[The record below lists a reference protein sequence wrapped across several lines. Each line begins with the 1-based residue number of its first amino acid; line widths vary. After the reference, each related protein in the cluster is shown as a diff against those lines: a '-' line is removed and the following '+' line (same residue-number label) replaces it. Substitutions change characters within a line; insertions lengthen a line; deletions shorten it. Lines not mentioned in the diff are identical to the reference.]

1 MIAYLEGPLK
11 KKAAT
16 SIVVLTGG
24 VGYEI
29 FIPLSTFYELPEE
42 GERVCLHV
50 STVVRDDAIQLFGF
64 MSPEE
69 KEIFLLL
76 NSVSKIGPK
85 LALNLLSGI
94 RPQELV
100 PAVLSR
106 DVVRLSAVPGV
117 GVKTAERIILE
128 LKDKMQGLSLA
139 TGAADADADRHPLR
153 DVDQDVVSALL
164 NLGYRRAEAEKTV
177 LAARA
182 GAPERPTLTD
192 LLRRSL
198 KRLTRT

>member
-64 MSPEE
+64 LSPAE

-76 NSVSKIGPK
+76 TSVSKIGPK

-128 LKDKMQGLSLA
+128 LKDKMQSLSLA
-139 TGAADADADRHPLR
+139 IGAAAADRPPLK

-164 NLGYRRAEAEKTV
+164 NLGYRRAEAEQAV

-182 GAPERPTLTD
+182 RAPERPTLSE
-192 LLRRSL
+192 LLRLSL
-198 KRLTRT
+198 KMLTRT

>member
-16 SIVVLTGG
+16 SVVVLTGG

-64 MSPEE
+64 LSPAE
-69 KEIFLLL
+69 KEVFLLL

-94 RPQELV
+94 RPQDLV
-100 PAVLSR
+100 PAVMGR
-106 DVVRLSAVPGV
+106 DVGRLSAVPGV

-128 LKDKMQGLSLA
+128 LKDKVQHLA
-139 TGAADADADRHPLR
+139 LAAGQSAEADDRRPLT

-164 NLGYRRAEAEKTV
+164 NLGYRRAEAEKAV
-177 LAARA
+177 LAARRET
-182 GAPERPTLTD
+182 PERPTLTE
-192 LLRRSL
+192 LLRQSL
-198 KRLTRT
+198 KRLTKA

>member
-64 MSPEE
+64 LSPAE

-76 NSVSKIGPK
+76 TSVSKIGPK

-139 TGAADADADRHPLR
+139 TGAADAARHPLR

-164 NLGYRRAEAEKTV
+164 NLGYRRAEAEKAV

-182 GAPERPTLTD
+182 RAPERPTLSE
-192 LLRRSL
+192 LLRLSL
-198 KRLTRT
+198 KMLTRT